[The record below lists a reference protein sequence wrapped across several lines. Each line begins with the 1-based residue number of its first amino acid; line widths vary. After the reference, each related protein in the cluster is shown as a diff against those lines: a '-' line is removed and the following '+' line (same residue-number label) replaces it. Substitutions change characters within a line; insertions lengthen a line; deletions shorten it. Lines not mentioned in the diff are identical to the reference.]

1 MVFEEGAIVG
11 GNVGRSGTV
20 DKNGV
25 ENIEFEDATHHVVD
39 AAFLFACIQCN
50 AVVGGI
56 DTGDVVNRFAAAA
69 DAD

>member
-1 MVFEEGAIVG
+1 MFEEGAIVR

-25 ENIEFEDATHHVVD
+25 ENIEFEDAPHHVVD
-39 AAFLFACIQCN
+39 AAFLFACIQCS

-56 DTGDVVNRFAAAA
+56 DTCDVVNGFAAAA

>member
-1 MVFEEGAIVG
+1 MFEEGAIVG
-11 GNVGRSGTV
+11 GDVGRSGTV

-25 ENIEFEDATHHVVD
+25 ENIELEDATHHVVD
-39 AAFLFACIQCN
+39 AAFLFACIQCS

-56 DTGDVVNRFAAAA
+56 DAGDIVNRFAAAA